1 MTASTRARLF
11 SLALIAS
18 LHALPASAQDAP
30 ATASAAAPTQP
41 SEAAPPPVAPVHS
54 GAEVGT
60 ASRRWLQAQGAREQA
75 SAKQPTLSGP
85 VMRRVHERYVKSFE
99 QAVPEQLTDDR
110 PASRNK

>member
-18 LHALPASAQDAP
+18 LHALPASAQDA
-30 ATASAAAPTQP
+30 ATAP
-41 SEAAPPPVAPVHS
+41 SSPSQMAPVHS

-85 VMRRVHERYVKSFE
+85 VMRRVHERYVRSFE
-99 QAVPEQLTDDR
+99 QPVPEQLTDDR

>member
-1 MTASTRARLF
+1 
-11 SLALIAS
+11 
-18 LHALPASAQDAP
+18 
-30 ATASAAAPTQP
+30 
-41 SEAAPPPVAPVHS
+41 VAPVHI

-99 QAVPEQLTDDR
+99 QPVPEQLTDDR